1 MLSIEHC
8 RKRLEKYG
16 KKYSDEQIKE
26 IRDTL
31 YKFAECQI
39 NDNNARE
46 NSGDNQ
52 GKKLTHN
59 LLIE

>member
-16 KKYSDEQIKE
+16 KRYSDEQIRE

-46 NSGDNQ
+46 KSGDKQ
-52 GKKLTHN
+52 GKESIYN
-59 LLIE
+59 LLN

>member
-52 GKKLTHN
+52 EKKQTHN